1 MIFSSGRL
9 LSDICLYLFRVLKG
23 RKEGRKENER
33 RKEGR
38 SKAIAKEKGEE
49 ERRGEERSAAQRST
63 TEKRQKNPSGN
74 FEMVKKKDN
83 PPPLPR
89 WDDRVHDP

>member
-1 MIFSSGRL
+1 M
-9 LSDICLYLFRVLKG
+9 
-23 RKEGRKENER
+23 KEGRKIVPHRKAER
-33 RKEGR
+33 
-38 SKAIAKEKGEE
+38 
-49 ERRGEERSAAQRST
+49 RRGEERRAERSCSCSP
-63 TEKRQKNPSGN
+63 TEKTRNIPLGN

>member
-1 MIFSSGRL
+1 MGDYQTSVCIL
-9 LSDICLYLFRVLKG
+9 LGFIVLQVNTFITKEG
-23 RKEGRKENER
+23 KEGRKENEG
-33 RKEGR
+33 RKEG
-38 SKAIAKEKGEE
+38 SKAIAKEKGGD

-83 PPPLPR
+83 PPHFR
-89 WDDRVHDP
+89 